1 MRDRDLRPGFKN
13 PGVIAFMKE
22 AVEKIVS
29 ALADEKEAVEVN
41 DYEDGNTT
49 VIEVRVAESDMGR
62 LIGRQGRTV
71 KAIRSL
77 LFFAGQKHRR
87 RYNLQILED

>member
-1 MRDRDLRPGFKN
+1 
-13 PGVIAFMKE
+13 MKE
-22 AVEKIVS
+22 AVENIVL
-29 ALADEKEAVEVN
+29 ALADEKEAVEVS

-77 LFFAGQKHRR
+77 LFFAGQK
-87 RYNLQILED
+87 YK

>member
-1 MRDRDLRPGFKN
+1 MR
-13 PGVIAFMKE
+13 E
-22 AVEKIVS
+22 AVENLVV
-29 ALADEKEAVEVN
+29 ALVDEKKAVEVN
-41 DYEDGNTT
+41 DFEDGGTT

-77 LFFAGQKHRR
+77 LFFAGQKHKR
-87 RYNLQILED
+87 RYNLQIIED

>member
-1 MRDRDLRPGFKN
+1 MVRA
-13 PGVIAFMKE
+13 AFGTHQFDMKE
-22 AVEKIVS
+22 AVEKIVY
-29 ALADEKEAVEVN
+29 ALADEKEAVEV
-41 DYEDGNTT
+41 YENTNGRT
-49 VIEVRVAESDMGR
+49 TTIEVRVAESDMGR

-77 LFFAGQKHRR
+77 LYFAGQKQDR

>member
-1 MRDRDLRPGFKN
+1 METASRDVVMR
-13 PGVIAFMKE
+13 E
-22 AVEKIVS
+22 AVEKIVN
-29 ALADEKEAVEVN
+29 ALADEKEAVEIN
-41 DYEDGNTT
+41 DFEDGGTT

-77 LFFAGQKHRR
+77 LFFAGQKQKRR
-87 RYNLQILED
+87 FNLQILED